1 MHLFN
6 KIRIFQRVCRAYPS
20 QLRRWQAART
30 AVCCMAGMLCVL
42 FTACGAVGDEDAK
55 TDKTATESSAT
66 NSTATTNEAG
76 ENSLPDDDMKVLE
89 TEAEQ
94 ALAADRERYQRYIDR
109 LDGALADSQF
119 RQQNC
124 SIYREE
130 VYTVYTFGEG
140 MYGWLLAAYDE
151 QGIFLLDWLME
162 TDLKEEEVLQRYCL
176 YLLEDGSQYFTYQT
190 SGQGIEEDIPDYL
203 VNEDALRYDRLDYVY
218 DDGSDLE
225 EKRREQEENWQERFD
240 RTITGETLE
249 FWYMEGR
256 LYAVDRQER
265 IMTDMSETKAVCI
278 SAFLQLQPDR
288 IAAKLK
294 TDETTAA
301 QIEQLIPEG
310 YCLLGDWNDVA
321 AYDLNEDGKMDYVA
335 ALYPED
341 YPEERRYADFSPYE
355 YSSEYYASEFWLLL
369 SDAEQ
374 GYRPVHLSYSIE
386 YPRDDALYLTDIS
399 FVGEGILRLEYF
411 IGRSPWCTAVLLFEP
426 RLDSRTGIYF
436 YLLRSYFR
444 ESFGEMQ
451 IGDKESYGELGI
463 EIYYYGNFHYNEHA
477 GSGTSDAPLRGD
489 NTLDY
494 SNVRYRC
501 DDIWKEGMLNSYIW
515 LKENAIVEAAQ
526 DQFAGN
532 FWLRTDPIFWNSRIV
547 SYETEFDVFHGTR
560 LEEKEEE
567 EPDLWRVS
575 IPIMLDRDT
584 GEFLYVT
591 DFIAKEEF
599 LELFERY
606 AHKGRATHQSLAEE
620 EMEQCMSI
628 LEEGWEE
635 ADSLDSL
642 TAFDWKEISLE
653 ITQQG
658 VVVGLRTDL
667 KHGTAY
673 LTEYQIDKEHFMGT
687 GLWYYLAPEWM
698 Q

>member
-1 MHLFN
+1 M
-6 KIRIFQRVCRAYPS
+6 
-20 QLRRWQAART
+20 
-30 AVCCMAGMLCVL
+30 
-42 FTACGAVGDEDAK
+42 
-55 TDKTATESSAT
+55 
-66 NSTATTNEAG
+66 
-76 ENSLPDDDMKVLE
+76 
-89 TEAEQ
+89 
-94 ALAADRERYQRYIDR
+94 
-109 LDGALADSQF
+109 
-119 RQQNC
+119 
-124 SIYREE
+124 
-130 VYTVYTFGEG
+130 
-140 MYGWLLAAYDE
+140 
-151 QGIFLLDWLME
+151 
-162 TDLKEEEVLQRYCL
+162 
-176 YLLEDGSQYFTYQT
+176 
-190 SGQGIEEDIPDYL
+190 
-203 VNEDALRYDRLDYVY
+203 NEDALRYDRLDYVY

-225 EKRREQEENWQERFD
+225 ERRREQEKNWQEQFD
-240 RTITGETLE
+240 RTISGEILE
-249 FWYMEGR
+249 FWYMEER
-256 LYAVDRQER
+256 LYAVDRQEE
-265 IMTDMSETKAVCI
+265 IMTDVSEKAICI

-288 IAAKLK
+288 IAVRLN

-301 QIEQLIPEG
+301 QMKQLIPEG

-341 YPEERRYADFSPYE
+341 HPEERRYADFSSYE
-355 YSSEYYASEFWLLL
+355 HSSEYYASEFWLLL

-374 GYRPVHLSYSIE
+374 GYRPVRLSYSIE

-444 ESFGEMQ
+444 EFFGEMQ
-451 IGDKESYGELGI
+451 IGDKESYGKLGI

-501 DDIWKEGMLNSYIW
+501 DDI
-515 LKENAIVEAAQ
+515 
-526 DQFAGN
+526 
-532 FWLRTDPIFWNSRIV
+532 
-547 SYETEFDVFHGTR
+547 
-560 LEEKEEE
+560 
-567 EPDLWRVS
+567 
-575 IPIMLDRDT
+575 
-584 GEFLYVT
+584 
-591 DFIAKEEF
+591 
-599 LELFERY
+599 
-606 AHKGRATHQSLAEE
+606 
-620 EMEQCMSI
+620 
-628 LEEGWEE
+628 
-635 ADSLDSL
+635 
-642 TAFDWKEISLE
+642 WKEISLE